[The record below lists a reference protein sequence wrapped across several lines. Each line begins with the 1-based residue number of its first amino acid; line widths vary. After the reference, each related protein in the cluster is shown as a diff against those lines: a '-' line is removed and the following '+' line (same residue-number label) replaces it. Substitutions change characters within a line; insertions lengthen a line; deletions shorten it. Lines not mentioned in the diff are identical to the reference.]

1 MIGFARDFALLE
13 MEHKNFRLGKIFQTH
28 KRTVMKMLTAQ
39 TRLVSLLGLFLFL
52 WTAAYAQIT
61 PLGDA
66 YINTATPTTNYGSKT
81 LLDVDGAS
89 QTTYIQ
95 FNLGSIPTNASVS
108 QATLKLYVNTVTK
121 AGSFNVDYVNS
132 AWLESTIDAS
142 NAPPLGAAIASN
154 VSVTTADKNQYI
166 LINVTS
172 AVQAWLSGSETNNGL
187 ALVANSTFNATFDSK
202 ENTTTSHP
210 AELDVAFAGGDGT
223 ITGVET
229 ASASGLTGGGTSG
242 TLNLSLLTSCSSNQ
256 VLQWSGGAWKCSNAG
271 TGTITG
277 VTAGTDLSGGGSSGN
292 VTLSLNTANVPLLA
306 ANNTFTGNQTV
317 NGNLTAT
324 GFISAGPISASAS
337 NGAYPVTGTDTS
349 SSGSLGI
356 AGISSNGTGVYGNGV
371 TGTSGIGVTY
381 GVYASASNGNGIAA
395 FGAGTYNSG
404 VYGSASGSSGNGVY
418 GTGVTGVWGNGS
430 SYGVYGS
437 GGTYGVYSQGSSYGV
452 YGYGPT
458 TGVYAVSNTGDGV
471 YSKAGTGGVAADI
484 VNTGSGYGIIAGSSG
499 GYAGWFNGNV
509 NVDGN
514 LSKAGGSFKID
525 DPLDPA
531 NKYLYHS
538 FVESPDMMNIYNGNV
553 TTDAQGDAVVTLPEW
568 FETLNRDFRYQL
580 TVVGQFA
587 QAIVAGEVAGGQF
600 SIKTDKPNVKVS
612 WQVTGIRQDA
622 WANAHRIPVEVEKP
636 EVERGFYLHPELYG
650 APEEKGVLWA
660 TAPNAMKQWKEARTK
675 AATPD
680 GNEVLTRPGNGRP
693 QPLSVPP
700 GPTSSSTRGPS

>member
-1 MIGFARDFALLE
+1 
-13 MEHKNFRLGKIFQTH
+13 
-28 KRTVMKMLTAQ
+28 MKMLTAR
-39 TRLVSLLGLFLFL
+39 TRLVSVLGLFVFL
-52 WTAAYAQIT
+52 WTAANAQIT

-66 YINTATPTTNYGSKT
+66 YTNTADPTTNFGAQKT
-81 LLDVDGAS
+81 LDVDGAS

-95 FNLGSIPTNASVS
+95 FNLASIPSTASVS

-121 AGSFNVDYVNS
+121 AGSFNVDYVNATWS
-132 AWLESTIDAS
+132 ESTIDSS

-166 LINVTS
+166 LVNVTS

-187 ALVANSTFNATFDSK
+187 ALVANSTFDATFDSK

-210 AELDVAFAGGDGT
+210 PELDIAFAGGDGT

-229 ASASGLTGGGTSG
+229 GSNSGLTGGGTSG
-242 TLNLSLLTSCSSNQ
+242 TLNLSLLTSCASNQ
-256 VLQWSGGAWKCSNAG
+256 VLQWNGSSWKCSSAG

-277 VTAGTDLSGGGSSGN
+277 VTAGTDLTGGGSSGN
-292 VTLSLNTANVPLLA
+292 VTLNLNTANVPLLA

-317 NGNLTAT
+317 NGSLTAT
-324 GFISAGPISASAS
+324 GFISAGPISAAAS
-337 NGAYPVTGTDTS
+337 NGAYAVTGSDTS
-349 SSGSLGI
+349 SSGSIGV
-356 AGISSNGTGVYGNGV
+356 AGISANGTGVYGNGV

-381 GVYASASNGNGIAA
+381 GVYAAASNGDGIAA

-418 GTGVTGVWGNGS
+418 GTGTTGVYGNGS
-430 SYGVYGS
+430 SYGVYGN
-437 GGTYGVYSQGSSYGV
+437 GSSYGV
-452 YGYGPT
+452 YGNGGSYGVYGYGTT

-471 YSKAGTGGVAADI
+471 YTKAGTGGVAADV
-484 VNTGSGYGIIAGSSG
+484 VNTGSGYGLIAGSSG
-499 GYAGWFNGNV
+499 GYAGWFNGDV

-580 TVVGQFA
+580 TVIGQFA
-587 QAIVAGEVAGGQF
+587 QAIVSGEVAGGQF
-600 SIKTDKPNVKVS
+600 SIKTDKPNVKIS

-660 TAPNAMKQWKEARTK
+660 TAPQAMKQWKEARTK
-675 AATPD
+675 AATD
-680 GNEVLTRPGNGRP
+680 GSGDQAKAGSGRP
-693 QPLSVPP
+693 QPL
-700 GPTSSSTRGPS
+700 PTK

>member
-1 MIGFARDFALLE
+1 
-13 MEHKNFRLGKIFQTH
+13 
-28 KRTVMKMLTAQ
+28 MKTLTAQ
-39 TRLVSLLGLFLFL
+39 IRLVSLLSLFVFL
-52 WTAAYAQIT
+52 WSTAHAQIT

-66 YINTATPTTNYGSKT
+66 YINTAAPTTNYGAAA
-81 LLDVDGAS
+81 LLDLNGAK
-89 QTTYIQ
+89 QITYIQ
-95 FNLGSIPTNASVS
+95 FNLASIPSSASVS
-108 QATLKLYVNTVTK
+108 QATLKLYVNAVTT
-121 AGSFNVDYVNS
+121 AGSFNVDFVSS
-132 AWLESTIDAS
+132 AWSEGTINAS

-172 AVQAWLSGSETNNGL
+172 AVQAWLNGSETNNGL
-187 ALVANSTFNATFDSK
+187 ALVANSSFNATFDSK

-210 AELDVAFAGGDGT
+210 AELDIAFAGGDGT

-229 ASASGLTGGGTSG
+229 ASSSGLTGGGTSG

-256 VLQWSGGAWKCSNAG
+256 VLQWNGSAWKCSNAG

-277 VTAGTDLSGGGSSGN
+277 VAAGTDLTGGGSSGN
-292 VTLSLNTANVPLLA
+292 VTLNLNTANVPLLA

-317 NGNLTAT
+317 NGSLTAT
-324 GFISAGPISASAS
+324 GFISAGPISAAAS
-337 NGAYPVTGTDTS
+337 NGAYAVTGSDTS
-349 SSGSLGI
+349 SSGSIGV
-356 AGISSNGTGVYGNGV
+356 AGISANGTGVYGNGV

-381 GVYASASNGNGIAA
+381 GVYAAASNGDGIAA

-418 GTGVTGVWGNGS
+418 GTGTTGVYGNGS
-430 SYGVYGS
+430 SYGVYGN
-437 GGTYGVYSQGSSYGV
+437 GSSYGV
-452 YGYGPT
+452 YGNGGSYGVYGYGTT

-471 YSKAGTGGVAADI
+471 YTKAGTGGVAADV
-484 VNTGSGYGIIAGSSG
+484 VNTGSGYGLIAGSSG
-499 GYAGWFNGNV
+499 GYAGWFNGDV

-580 TVVGQFA
+580 TVIGQFA
-587 QAIVAGEVAGGQF
+587 QAIVSGEVAGGQF
-600 SIKTDKPNVKVS
+600 SIKTDKPNVKIS

-660 TAPNAMKQWKEARTK
+660 TAPQAMKQWKEARTK
-675 AATPD
+675 AATD
-680 GNEVLTRPGNGRP
+680 GSGDQAKAGSGRP
-693 QPLSVPP
+693 QPL
-700 GPTSSSTRGPS
+700 PTK

>member
-1 MIGFARDFALLE
+1 
-13 MEHKNFRLGKIFQTH
+13 
-28 KRTVMKMLTAQ
+28 MLTAR
-39 TRLVSLLGLFLFL
+39 TRLVSVLGLFVFL
-52 WTAAYAQIT
+52 WTAANAQIT

-66 YINTATPTTNYGSKT
+66 YTNTADPTTNFGAQKT
-81 LLDVDGAS
+81 LDVDGAS

-95 FNLGSIPTNASVS
+95 FNLASIPSTASVS

-121 AGSFNVDYVNS
+121 AGSFNVDYVNATWS
-132 AWLESTIDAS
+132 ESTIDSS

-166 LINVTS
+166 LVNVTS

-187 ALVANSTFNATFDSK
+187 ALVANSTFDATFDSK

-210 AELDVAFAGGDGT
+210 PELDIAFAGGDGT

-229 ASASGLTGGGTSG
+229 GSNSGLTGGGTSG
-242 TLNLSLLTSCSSNQ
+242 TLNLSLLTSCASNQ
-256 VLQWSGGAWKCSNAG
+256 VLQWNGSSWKCSSAG

-277 VTAGTDLSGGGSSGN
+277 VTAGTDLTGGGSSGN
-292 VTLSLNTANVPLLA
+292 VTLNLNTANVPLLA

-317 NGNLTAT
+317 NGSLTAT
-324 GFISAGPISASAS
+324 GFISAGPISAAAS
-337 NGAYPVTGTDTS
+337 NGAYAVTGSDTS
-349 SSGSLGI
+349 SSGSIGV
-356 AGISSNGTGVYGNGV
+356 AGISANGTGVYGNGV

-381 GVYASASNGNGIAA
+381 GVYAAASNGDGIAA

-418 GTGVTGVWGNGS
+418 GTGTTGVYGNGS
-430 SYGVYGS
+430 SYGVYGN
-437 GGTYGVYSQGSSYGV
+437 GSSYGV
-452 YGYGPT
+452 YGNGGSYGVYGYGTT

-471 YSKAGTGGVAADI
+471 YTKAGTGGVAADV
-484 VNTGSGYGIIAGSSG
+484 VNTGSGYGLIAGSSG
-499 GYAGWFNGNV
+499 GYAGWFNGDV

-580 TVVGQFA
+580 TVIGQFA
-587 QAIVAGEVAGGQF
+587 QAIVSGEVAGGQF
-600 SIKTDKPNVKVS
+600 SIKTDKPNVKIS

-660 TAPNAMKQWKEARTK
+660 TAPQAMKQWKEARTK
-675 AATPD
+675 AATD
-680 GNEVLTRPGNGRP
+680 GSGDQAKAGSGRP
-693 QPLSVPP
+693 QPL
-700 GPTSSSTRGPS
+700 PTK

>member
-13 MEHKNFRLGKIFQTH
+13 MEHKSFRLGKIFQTH

-89 QTTYIQ
+89 QTTYVQ

-229 ASASGLTGGGTSG
+229 ASASGLTGGGTRG
-242 TLNLSLLTSCSSNQ
+242 TLNLSLLTSCPSNRT
-256 VLQWSGGAWKCSNAG
+256 LQWSGGAWKCSNAG

-292 VTLSLNTANVPLLA
+292 VTLNLNTANVPLLA
-306 ANNTFTGNQTV
+306 VNNTFTGNQTV

-337 NGAYPVTGTDTS
+337 NGAYAVTGTDTS
-349 SSGSLGI
+349 SSGSIGI
-356 AGISSNGTGVYGNGV
+356 AGISTNGTGVYGNGI

-381 GVYASASNGNGIAA
+381 GVYATASNGNGIAA
-395 FGAGTYNSG
+395 FGAGTYNRG

-471 YSKAGTGGVAADI
+471 YTKAGTGGIAADV
-484 VNTGSGYGIIAGSSG
+484 VNTGSGYGLIAGSSG

-553 TTDAQGDAVVTLPEW
+553 TTAAQGDAVVTLPEW

-600 SIKTDKPNVKVS
+600 STKTDKPN
-612 WQVTGIRQDA
+612 
-622 WANAHRIPVEVEKP
+622 
-636 EVERGFYLHPELYG
+636 
-650 APEEKGVLWA
+650 
-660 TAPNAMKQWKEARTK
+660 
-675 AATPD
+675 
-680 GNEVLTRPGNGRP
+680 
-693 QPLSVPP
+693 
-700 GPTSSSTRGPS
+700 

>member
-1 MIGFARDFALLE
+1 MNRRHFVPKAQKLEFLAAL
-13 MEHKNFRLGKIFQTH
+13 
-28 KRTVMKMLTAQ
+28 V
-39 TRLVSLLGLFLFL
+39 LLLSFFLS
-52 WTAAYAQIT
+52 AAAHAQIT
-61 PLGDA
+61 PLGDS
-66 YINTATPTTNYGSKT
+66 YTNTADPTTNYGAQKT
-81 LLDVDGAS
+81 LNVDGAS

-95 FNLGSIPTNASVS
+95 FNLSSIPASASVS

-121 AGSFNVDYVNS
+121 AGSFNVDYINA
-132 AWLESTIDAS
+132 AWSEATIDS
-142 NAPPLGAAIASN
+142 TNAPPLGAAIASN

-166 LINVTS
+166 LVNVTS
-172 AVQAWLSGSETNNGL
+172 AVQAWLDGSEKNNGL

-210 AELDVAFAGGDGT
+210 AELDIAFAGGDGT

-229 ASASGLTGGGTSG
+229 ASGSGLTGGGTSG
-242 TLNLSLLTSCSSNQ
+242 TLNLGLLTSCSSNQ

-277 VTAGTDLSGGGSSGN
+277 VTAGTDLTGGGSSGN
-292 VTLSLNTANVPLLA
+292 VTLNLNTANVPLLA

-324 GFISAGPISASAS
+324 GFISAGPITASAS
-337 NGAYPVTGTDTS
+337 NGAYAVTGNDTS
-349 SSGSLGI
+349 SSGSIGI
-356 AGISSNGTGVYGNGV
+356 AGISTNGTGVYGNGI

-437 GGTYGVYSQGSSYGV
+437 GGTYGVYSEGSSYGV

-471 YSKAGTGGVAADI
+471 YTKAGTGGIAADV
-484 VNTGSGYGIIAGSSG
+484 VNTGSGYGLIAGSSG

-580 TVVGQFA
+580 TVIGQFA

-600 SIKTDKPNVKVS
+600 SIKTDKPNVKIS

-660 TAPNAMKQWKEARTK
+660 NAPRAMKQWKEARTK

-680 GNEVLTRPGNGRP
+680 GNDVLTRPGSGRP